1 MGTTL
6 EEQGYMAEWDW
17 VTDLDAWE
25 GYEYWSTQLE
35 AKMESLNQIEMP
47 DSFRPVRLE
56 RTEVRSDVLP
66 F

>member
-1 MGTTL
+1 MGTAL
-6 EEQGYMAEWDW
+6 EKQGYMADWDL
-17 VTDLDAWE
+17 VADLEAWE

-35 AKMESLNQIEMP
+35 AKMESLNQFEMP
-47 DSFRPVRLE
+47 DSFRLVRLE